1 MRKSFERNQQQEVNK
16 ATRKIY
22 DSSASDAAD
31 PYTGRIVLGY
41 EMQKG
46 GTFGVVFCGAVGVLV
61 EFLL

>member
-46 GTFGVVFCGAVGVLV
+46 GTFGVVF
-61 EFLL
+61 